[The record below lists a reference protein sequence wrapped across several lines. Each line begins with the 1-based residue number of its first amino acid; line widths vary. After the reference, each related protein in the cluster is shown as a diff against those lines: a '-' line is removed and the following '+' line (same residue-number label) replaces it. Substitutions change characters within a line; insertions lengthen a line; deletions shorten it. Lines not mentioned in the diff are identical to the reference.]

1 MLFKHS
7 AIIISN
13 TGRTIMIEMY
23 LLEQLVAVA
32 KHKTLLAAADAL
44 HITQPALTRSMKKLE
59 QLFGFALFDHHANRI
74 EINENG
80 LLASEYAKRILQLEQ
95 EMIDQVTH
103 LEQSKHTIFL
113 ESCAPAPMIY
123 LQQRLALLFSTYS
136 VQSHLTNS
144 EGKIIEA
151 LKQNKCQLAIVS
163 APVKDPNI
171 ISAKIFTENLYLS
184 VMPAHPAS
192 QKEKISFQKIDG
204 ETFLLHGSLG
214 IWKDVVNKKLSHSRF
229 IVQDQMQDLS
239 VLLASSSLPA
249 FTTNISWN
257 IYPRQEKR
265 LEIPIVDPEA
275 SITFYLAYHRKD
287 QDIFKALLPET

>member
-1 MLFKHS
+1 
-7 AIIISN
+7 
-13 TGRTIMIEMY
+13 MIETY

-32 KHKTLLAAADAL
+32 SHKTLLAASRAL

-59 QLFGFALFDHHANRI
+59 QLFGFPLFDHYANRI

-80 LLASEYAKRILQLEQ
+80 LLASEYAKRILALEQ

-123 LQQRLALLFSTYS
+123 IQQRLSFVLPEYS

-144 EGKIIEA
+144 EEKIVNA
-151 LKQNKCQLAIVS
+151 LKTKNCQLAIVS
-163 APVKDPNI
+163 NPIQDPDI
-171 ISAKIFTENLYLS
+171 LSVKIFTEQLYLS

-192 QKEKISFQKIDG
+192 LKEKISFQEMDG

-214 IWKDVVNKKLSHSRF
+214 IWKDVVNKTLPHSRF

-249 FTTNISWN
+249 FTTNISWS
-257 IYPRQEKR
+257 IYSR
-265 LEIPIVDPEA
+265 LKNRIEVPIINPEA
-275 SITFYLAYHRKD
+275 AITFYLAYHKNHKN
-287 QDIFKALLPET
+287 QFQALLPNH

>member
-1 MLFKHS
+1 
-7 AIIISN
+7 
-13 TGRTIMIEMY
+13 MIEMY

-171 ISAKIFTENLYLS
+171 ISAKIFTEHLYLS

-214 IWKDVVNKKLSHSRF
+214 IWKNFLILVLSCKIKCKISVCF
-229 IVQDQMQDLS
+229 WQ
-239 VLLASSSLPA
+239 VLL
-249 FTTNISWN
+249 
-257 IYPRQEKR
+257 
-265 LEIPIVDPEA
+265 
-275 SITFYLAYHRKD
+275 YL
-287 QDIFKALLPET
+287 LLPPISAGTYIPDKKSAWKFLS

>member
-1 MLFKHS
+1 
-7 AIIISN
+7 
-13 TGRTIMIEMY
+13 MIEMY

-136 VQSHLTNS
+136 VQSHLTN
-144 EGKIIEA
+144 
-151 LKQNKCQLAIVS
+151 
-163 APVKDPNI
+163 
-171 ISAKIFTENLYLS
+171 
-184 VMPAHPAS
+184 
-192 QKEKISFQKIDG
+192 
-204 ETFLLHGSLG
+204 
-214 IWKDVVNKKLSHSRF
+214 
-229 IVQDQMQDLS
+229 
-239 VLLASSSLPA
+239 
-249 FTTNISWN
+249 
-257 IYPRQEKR
+257 
-265 LEIPIVDPEA
+265 
-275 SITFYLAYHRKD
+275 
-287 QDIFKALLPET
+287 